1 MDLLLPTDRILRFIV
16 ILSLIQRVKMS
27 VLVFG
32 FTNIVLNILDKE
44 KPDYFAVV
52 FDTPEPTFRHEMY
65 KEYKA
70 QRSAMPEDMVE
81 QLPRINQVLDILQ
94 IPVISKPGFEADDV
108 MGTLAHQAEKEDLET
123 VLVTGDKDFM
133 QLVTA
138 NTIVYD
144 PKRAGAEPEWLDE
157 KAVQVKMGISP
168 DKIIDFLAL
177 TGDTSDN
184 IPGVNGIGPKGAVKL
199 LNTFGSLEEILANSD
214 KISNKRNRESLQAN
228 IEIAKLSKILATIK
242 CDVPLDAKPAELIQ
256 GEIDNQKAVEF
267 FQEMEFRTLTD
278 RFSQREVQV
287 EKKYHLINTPEKLSA
302 FIQNLS
308 NQKVFSFDTETTSV
322 DPMNAKLVGLS
333 FSWKDG
339 EAYYIPVKGPK
350 DMLDETPVLDMKLVL
365 DSLRPVLEDKK
376 KNKCAHNAKY
386 DMLVLDQHGVNVQG
400 LEVDTMVASYLI
412 NPSAR
417 QHNLDAVTLE
427 YLNFKKIP
435 TSSLIG
441 SGKKQIT
448 MDQVPVAKITE
459 YACEDADMTWR
470 LREVLIKK
478 IKEYELESLL
488 NNVEIPLVDVLL
500 DIEKQGVML
509 DELFLARMSSELEL
523 DLTKLEKFIYELSDV
538 KFNINSPKQLATIL
552 FEKLK
557 LPPSKKTKTGY
568 STDVSVLE
576 ELAKNHELP
585 KQILEYRQLAK
596 LKSTYVDA
604 LPKLINQKSG
614 RVHTSYNQTVAA
626 TGRLSSSDPNLQN
639 IPIRTEVGRK
649 IRRAFIP
656 SDPEHVLLDA
666 DYSQIEL
673 RIMAHLSKDDTL
685 MASFLQ
691 NEDVHSRTAALVFN
705 VDADKVNADQRRKA
719 KEVNFGIMYGM
730 GCLRVISTTRYQ
742 STGSR

>member
-1 MDLLLPTDRILRFIV
+1 M
-16 ILSLIQRVKMS
+16 SLTLKKRLFLIDGSAVAYRSYFAFYRNPLINSKGENVS
-27 VLVFG
+27 AVFG

-557 LPPSKKTKTGY
+557 LPPSKK
-568 STDVSVLE
+568 
-576 ELAKNHELP
+576 
-585 KQILEYRQLAK
+585 
-596 LKSTYVDA
+596 
-604 LPKLINQKSG
+604 
-614 RVHTSYNQTVAA
+614 
-626 TGRLSSSDPNLQN
+626 
-639 IPIRTEVGRK
+639 RK
-649 IRRAFIP
+649 
-656 SDPEHVLLDA
+656 
-666 DYSQIEL
+666 
-673 RIMAHLSKDDTL
+673 
-685 MASFLQ
+685 
-691 NEDVHSRTAALVFN
+691 
-705 VDADKVNADQRRKA
+705 
-719 KEVNFGIMYGM
+719 
-730 GCLRVISTTRYQ
+730 RVIPQ
-742 STGSR
+742 M